1 MIKNWLNL
9 PEDKEDAAITK
20 GIINLS
26 RILNLQVIAE
36 GVETEE
42 QKDFV
47 VKYGCNDI
55 QGYFYSKPLIAC
67 QLEIILQNGC
77 RLS

>member
-1 MIKNWLNL
+1 
-9 PEDKEDAAITK
+9 
-20 GIINLS
+20 
-26 RILNLQVIAE
+26 LNLQVIAE